1 MLLRIGYRTP
11 CSNVRAEKLP
21 KFIPKLMR
29 QLHQN
34 KRATFLG
41 SPPRD
46 LSKHVQ
52 NKASLFGRFQS
63 RCRPC
68 CPSYRHSSR
77 FGCLPTALAAAPNA
91 ARDIAFRTS
100 SQTTIFISDRPCRET
115 VTTPSFVRCPSCLW
129 GLSGSRKEPE
139 ATCAFRLRAMSPH
152 LASKGPTEPQET
164 LTARKR

>member
-52 NKASLFGRFQS
+52 NKALRFGRFQS

-100 SQTTIFISDRPCRET
+100 SQTTIFISDRPCRDERGRLCT
-115 VTTPSFVRCPSCLW
+115 CRLRVARPPRAQRHDLFAARGCLF
-129 GLSGSRKEPE
+129 GTS
-139 ATCAFRLRAMSPH
+139 TCAISVRR
-152 LASKGPTEPQET
+152 
-164 LTARKR
+164 